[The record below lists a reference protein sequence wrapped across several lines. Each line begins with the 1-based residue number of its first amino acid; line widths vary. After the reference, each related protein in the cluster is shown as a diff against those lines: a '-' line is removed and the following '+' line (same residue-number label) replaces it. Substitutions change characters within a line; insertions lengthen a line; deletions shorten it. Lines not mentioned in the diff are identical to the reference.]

1 MGDQLKSQDIGLLQ
15 AVNDAVSALHAQGTP
30 VNVKVKSVVTEF
42 PDGSIVIFNADDN
55 TPETDWHIVAAGP
68 TFGQ

>member
-1 MGDQLKSQDIGLLQ
+1 MKSQDIGLLQ
-15 AVNDAVSALHAQGTP
+15 AVTDATSAYANQGTP

-42 PDGSIVIFNADDN
+42 PDGSIVIFNADND

-68 TFGQ
+68 TFGQQ

>member
-1 MGDQLKSQDIGLLQ
+1 MKSNDIGLLQ
-15 AVNDAVSALHAQGTP
+15 AVTDAVSALHAQGTP

-42 PDGSIVIFNADDN
+42 PDGSHVIFNADDE
-55 TPETDWHIVAAGP
+55 TPETDWHIIAAGP